1 MPSSAQQSEMR
12 PGPELLTIGALSR
25 ETGIPVPTLRT
36 WERRYGQPSP
46 LRRPSGHRLYPA
58 EWIERLRKV
67 EFLLQQGHRAA
78 NVLVMSLPQL
88 EALVAMSQARQITPR
103 YVPAAH
109 TDEDA
114 ERVISRL
121 MRATQR
127 IEREVLMGELRL
139 EWARLGPLRFLSEVA
154 APFMAEVGDAWRRGD
169 IEVRHEHFAA
179 ACMRGLLHE
188 LRQPYDHT
196 ARGPRVVAS
205 ALPGDQ
211 HDIGLLMAALVLA
224 LRGRRVL
231 YLGADLPVEDT
242 VRTAMIQR
250 CEAVAVSV
258 SSAYDAER
266 AATEVARMRDQL
278 PGDIALWV
286 GGAGVPAGSPG
297 VERLSDLYALDQ
309 RLEATAR

>member
-154 APFMAEVGDAWRRGD
+154 APFMAEVGDAWRRGE

-179 ACMRGLLHE
+179 IT
-188 LRQPYDHT
+188 P
-196 ARGPRVVAS
+196 
-205 ALPGDQ
+205 
-211 HDIGLLMAALVLA
+211 
-224 LRGRRVL
+224 
-231 YLGADLPVEDT
+231 
-242 VRTAMIQR
+242 
-250 CEAVAVSV
+250 
-258 SSAYDAER
+258 R
-266 AATEVARMRDQL
+266 AARAWSPRPCRGTSTTSVCSWPHSCWRCAGAACCIWARTCPSRTRCA
-278 PGDIALWV
+278 P
-286 GGAGVPAGSPG
+286 
-297 VERLSDLYALDQ
+297 R
-309 RLEATAR
+309 